1 SAYPNDT
8 PNEAT
13 LEWQRERAMITATV
27 LCMAQRMTQNT
38 PRQISKRPL
47 EKTGA
52 GVLFALE
59 GYGPAH
65 SVRMATKTN
74 RSPRKMPGD
83 SRGFNIFR
91 RFRMASLARFWNY
104 EKSVKLF
111 RIWWTRRDSNPRPP
125 RCERGA
131 LPAELLAH
139 EQRGNSSKRSGA
151 CQHAFRCL
159 QTHKDASRF
168 PTGQDA
174 V

>member
-1 SAYPNDT
+1 
-8 PNEAT
+8 
-13 LEWQRERAMITATV
+13 
-27 LCMAQRMTQNT
+27 
-38 PRQISKRPL
+38 
-47 EKTGA
+47 
-52 GVLFALE
+52 
-59 GYGPAH
+59 
-65 SVRMATKTN
+65 
-74 RSPRKMPGD
+74 
-83 SRGFNIFR
+83 
-91 RFRMASLARFWNY
+91 MASLARFWNS

-111 RIWWTRRDSNPRPP
+111 RIWWTRGDSNPRPP

-174 V
+174 VTLTSKRKSVRCPYGRSIELPARCATIFLAF